1 LFFMLFIFII
11 LNFGE
16 NCIIEEGYCVS
27 NSQC

>member
-16 NCIIEEGYCVS
+16 NCIIEEGYCL
-27 NSQC
+27 CFK